1 MKKIIFLLVILI
13 LISISF
19 GCGKKVQKEYEKII
33 LKSGVIKENELMP
46 IDYTCDGKDISPQ
59 LEWDGSPKGTVSF
72 CIIMDDPDAP
82 SGAFTH
88 WIIFNIPSNYRSL
101 PENFPKIPELENGIK
116 QGKNDFNKIGYNGPC
131 PPKGSTHHYRFT
143 IYALD
148 KTLNLESGIK
158 VKELMREIEN
168 HILGKGELISLYS
181 H

>member
-1 MKKIIFLLVILI
+1 MKKIVFLFVILI
-13 LISISF
+13 LILISF
-19 GCGKKVQKEYEKII
+19 GCGKKVQKEYEKIV
-33 LKSGVIKENELMP
+33 LKSGVLKENELIP

-59 LEWDGSPKGTVSF
+59 LEWESVPERTISF

-82 SGAFTH
+82 GGVFTH

-101 PENFPKIPELENGIK
+101 TENFPKIPEFENGTK

-158 VKELMREIEN
+158 VKDLMKEIEN
-168 HILGKGELISLYS
+168 HILGKGELICLYS